1 VLDRAREK
9 GGARADCSDV
19 VFIDASKEFAP
30 GKAQNTLTP
39 EHIERVIAAYQAR
52 VDVDKFAHVAPI
64 AEIAENDFNLN
75 IPRYVDTFEEPEP
88 IDIVAVQAE
97 IERLEAELAEVRAKM
112 AEIMKE
118 MLP

>member
-1 VLDRAREK
+1 MN
-9 GGARADCSDV
+9 AD
-19 VFIDASKEFAP
+19 K
-30 GKAQNTLTP
+30 
-39 EHIERVIAAYQAR
+39 Y
-52 VDVDKFAHVAPI
+52 AHVA
-64 AEIAENDFNLN
+64 AASEIVENDFNLN

-97 IERLEAELAEVRAKM
+97 IEQLEAELAEVRAKM

>member
-1 VLDRAREK
+1 VRE
-9 GGARADCSDV
+9 GCADV
-19 VFIDASKEFAP
+19 VFIDASKEFSP
-30 GKAQNTLTP
+30 GKSQNTLTSQ
-39 EHIERVIAAYQAR
+39 HIERIVSTYKAR
-52 VDVDKFAHVAPI
+52 ADVEKYAHVALVS
-64 AEIAENDFNLN
+64 EIVENDFNLN

-97 IERLEAELAEVRAKM
+97 IERLEAELVEVRAKM